1 MTSFQATYMFIIMAA
16 YIKGIQVLGNIV
28 EIVCFAVAAFNFV
41 VYFPA
46 FVIWLCTFSNS
57 TK

>member
-1 MTSFQATYMFIIMAA
+1 MFIIMAA